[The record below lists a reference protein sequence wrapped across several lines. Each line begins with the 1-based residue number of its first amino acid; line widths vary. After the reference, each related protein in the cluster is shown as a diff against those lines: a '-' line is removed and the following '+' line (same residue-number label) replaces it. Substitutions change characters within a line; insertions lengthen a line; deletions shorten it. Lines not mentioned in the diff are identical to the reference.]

1 MTRWRADLCR
11 TLCAGLLGLW
21 ALLLP
26 RAEAAAAEAAA
37 NEPPRLF
44 RQAEYIMGTVFEI
57 QLYSSQ
63 AQQAK
68 TALAEA
74 FAVIRAHDQRLSDW
88 LPDSELNQ
96 VLKAAHSSADTVP
109 LSEAL
114 HADLQLALDYARLS
128 EGALDPTIG
137 PLVRFWGFRPAASSL
152 LPLDWL
158 QARRSVGYQKLQL
171 LADPPR
177 LRLLAAGMQLDF
189 GALGKGLA
197 LDRAAEVLRRQ
208 GIVAAALRTDSSMLF
223 IGSPPQTAATPTP
236 GWPVLVRHPRQPE
249 RPVARL
255 WLQDQALATSGDDQ
269 QFREIL
275 GLRYSHLI
283 DPRSG
288 LPAPYTGSLTV
299 ISPSATAADA
309 WSTALLLQPPARLP
323 ALLQARDLQA
333 VRVWHDRQGWRC
345 QVLALPAPTAPP
357 VAECLLP

>member
-1 MTRWRADLCR
+1 
-11 TLCAGLLGLW
+11 
-21 ALLLP
+21 
-26 RAEAAAAEAAA
+26 
-37 NEPPRLF
+37 
-44 RQAEYIMGTVFEI
+44 MGTVFEI
-57 QLYSSQ
+57 QLYS
-63 AQQAK
+63 ADEHRARA
-68 TALAEA
+68 ALAEA

-88 LPDSELNQ
+88 RSDSELNQ
-96 VLKAAHSSADTVP
+96 VLRAARASTDPVP

-128 EGALDPTIG
+128 GGALDPTIG
-137 PLVRFWGFRPAASSL
+137 PLVRFWGFRPRAGALRLS
-152 LPLDWL
+152 DWL
-158 QARRSVGYQKLQL
+158 QARRAVGYQKLQL

-177 LRLLAAGMQLDF
+177 LRLRAEGMQLDF

-208 GIVAAALRTDSSMLF
+208 GVVSAALRTDSSMLF
-223 IGSPPQTAATPTP
+223 MGSPPRASVAQPP

-269 QFREIL
+269 QFRQIL

-288 LPAPYTGSLTV
+288 FPARYNGSLTV
-299 ISPSATAADA
+299 IAPAATAADA

-323 ALLQARDLQA
+323 ALLQAKDLQA

-345 QVLALPAPTAPP
+345 QVLGLPAPAAPP
-357 VAECLLP
+357 VAECLMP